1 MTGIVSIETP
11 EGGSDSIERLIFSL
25 KERPNSGLIFLP
37 DAVTAVRRDRMVA
50 IVGECQLPAVYS
62 LRLFCE
68 AGGLISYGP
77 DLGKMYAGAASY
89 VDQILRGAKPAEM
102 PVQAPTEFEL
112 IVNQKTA
119 KQLGLRL
126 PNTLLAR
133 ADDVI
138 E

>member
-1 MTGIVSIETP
+1 M
-11 EGGSDSIERLIFSL
+11 
-25 KERPNSGLIFLP
+25 KEIRNSGLIFLP
-37 DAVTAVRRDRMVA
+37 DAITAVHKDRMVA
-50 IVGECQLPAVYS
+50 IVGECRLPTVYS

-77 DLGKMYAGAASY
+77 YIDRMYAGAASY
-89 VDQILRGAKPAEM
+89 VDRILRGAEPAEL

-133 ADDVI
+133 ADEVI